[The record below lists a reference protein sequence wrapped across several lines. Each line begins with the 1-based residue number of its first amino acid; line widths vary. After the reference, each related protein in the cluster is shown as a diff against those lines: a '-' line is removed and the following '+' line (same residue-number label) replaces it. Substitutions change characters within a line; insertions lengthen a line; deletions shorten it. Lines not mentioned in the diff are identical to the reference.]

1 MRQVLWDT
9 QLSRIISIMSPAWF
23 QRFIQST
30 EMLTKMVN
38 ISTSQVG
45 TRLFVFYLFCFFNQ
59 SNSQQNYK
67 IFFFLNGF
75 KKIKEI
81 NQRFKIKKEITR
93 GYGVIHLLRCRV

>member
-1 MRQVLWDT
+1 
-9 QLSRIISIMSPAWF
+9 
-23 QRFIQST
+23 
-30 EMLTKMVN
+30 MLTKMVN

-45 TRLFVFYLFCFFNQ
+45 TRLFVFYLFFFNQ

-67 IFFFLNGF
+67 NNFLKNGF